1 MSATVTTPAIEAP
14 NWHSSVME
22 PAGHSTR
29 LVFVLC
35 AAFAAP
41 LCRALGVAAPA
52 FHLWGPKDSGR
63 VPALWLAAAIHGPVT
78 DLRSWDEL
86 AAEHSRI
93 FAERRDGPLLLH
105 NFDGLNPVAQ
115 TLAAVRACAKRSGA
129 AVDPPLMLSEGE
141 RPFEQSKAL
150 RLASNSALFINVP
163 ADAGCDSGVFEDFA
177 MMPPELRVAG
187 IAREAL
193 ALAGVVGAVWRQRV
207 AELVILLDAEIAA
220 GRMKS
225 RDEWLRTLGPA
236 WPEDRWPFYLL
247 AVAGELA
254 RSQGMTAWAPGHAAQ
269 CVARCAEAS
278 LFGAA
283 R

>member
-29 LVFVLC
+29 LVFALC

-52 FHLWGPKDSGR
+52 FHLWGSRDSGR
-63 VPALWLAAAIHGPVT
+63 VRALWLAAAIHGPVT

-86 AAEHSRI
+86 AAEPLRI
-93 FAERRDGPLLLH
+93 LAEPRDGPLLLH
-105 NFDGLNPVAQ
+105 NFEGLDPMAQ
-115 TLAAVRACAKRSGA
+115 ALAAIQACAKRSGTA
-129 AVDPPLMLSEGE
+129 ADPPLMISEGE
-141 RPFEQSKAL
+141 RPFEQSQAL
-150 RLASNSALFINVP
+150 RMASNSALFINVP
-163 ADAGCDSGVFEDFA
+163 ADAGCDRGVFEDFA
-177 MMPPELRVAG
+177 MMPPELRVAD

-193 ALAGVVGAVWRQRV
+193 AVAGVIGAAWRQRV
-207 AELVILLDAEIAA
+207 AELMIVLDAEIAA

-236 WPEDRWPFYLL
+236 WPEVRWPFYLL

-254 RSQGMTAWAPGHAAQ
+254 RSQGLAAWAPGHAAQ

-278 LFGAA
+278 LFGNAG
-283 R
+283 